1 MCPTWWVDPDRV
13 SIRTVYKAVLQNSV
27 WILFSPVNIVIFLI
41 LDFLWIQSGKS
52 HRKWE
57 VLFSTV
63 WIHRGLIKFTPID
76 GMFSRVD
83 WGVRIEGGIQHSKCS
98 FFILLFYFY
107 FYELS
112 QNMGL
117 IWARWCEVIRR
128 DGEQCDQEEL
138 TKLSF
143 FCLSLYHLAS
153 YTRRLTTRLT
163 QKSPPFTH
171 LNQQPKSNPI
181 SDLKTSSHFWNLN
194 WVCHIFKPRI
204 EP

>member
-13 SIRTVYKAVLQNSV
+13 SIWTVYKAVLQNSV

-57 VLFSTV
+57 VLFSKV
-63 WIHRGLIKFTPID
+63 WIHRGLIKFTLID

-83 WGVRIEGGIQHSKCS
+83 WGVRIEGGIKHSKCS

-117 IWARWCEVIRR
+117 IWAGWCEVIRR

-138 TKLSF
+138 TKHSF
-143 FCLSLYHLAS
+143 FGLSLYHL
-153 YTRRLTTRLT
+153 YTPEGSPLDWPRNRLL
-163 QKSPPFTH
+163 
-171 LNQQPKSNPI
+171 
-181 SDLKTSSHFWNLN
+181 SH
-194 WVCHIFKPRI
+194 I
-204 EP
+204 